1 MKNDIIRVKD
11 FIDRE
16 FQESVAEELI
26 LIPDFVP
33 FVIIPNFVNGVN
45 MARKRNDFVRSIA
58 PNSSNNAIIQK
69 YEESRNKR
77 KKLEYLREKKEDYNY
92 LKEVHNYDLKEV
104 LDFIE
109 KCPQFDG
116 ILKKDIS

>member
-33 FVIIPNFVNGVN
+33 FVIIPNFMNGVN

-58 PNSSNNAIIQK
+58 SNSRDNTIIQK

-92 LKEVHNYDLKEV
+92 LKEVHNYDLNEV

-109 KCPQFDG
+109 KYPQFDG
-116 ILKKDIS
+116 ILKKNIS